1 MKRASREWQD
11 TMTDEE
17 SAEFGA
23 LETSLIHL
31 KEAITTLSKRRHR
44 LRNRIVMRL
53 NWRKKHERN

>member
-1 MKRASREWQD
+1 MKLVSREWQNA
-11 TMTDEE
+11 MSEEE
-17 SAEFGA
+17 SEEFGT

-31 KEAITTLSKRRHR
+31 KEAITALSKRRHR